1 MASTYHELVEFAKH
15 QKQSYGRTVKCEIYM
30 PDEGVLVITSMHDD
44 FHDIKLSIL
53 TNKDDLTIIKI
64 AGFMERIPYPMCTK
78 SLEPLQLLVGLPVLQ
93 KGIIKEVRHRIPRD
107 AGCVHISEMLESSF
121 RSLFAGVSTYVGEK
135 MYASL
140 ASPIPCFQTHATR
153 IPVPAVTRPFSRPPW
168 QSSAARSR
176 ICKLLPGE
184 TEFSVF

>member
-30 PDEGVLVITSMHDD
+30 PDQGVLVITSMHDD

-53 TNKDDLTIIKI
+53 TNKDDMTIVQV

-93 KGIIKEVRHRIPRD
+93 KGIVKEVRRRIPRD

-135 MYASL
+135 MYGQTKEKLSMEEVRQLGITNPLLSNTCHAYSSSSSNEAVFQAAMAKL
-140 ASPIPCFQTHATR
+140 GGNIPD
-153 IPVPAVTRPFSRPPW
+153 
-168 QSSAARSR
+168 
-176 ICKLLPGE
+176 L
-184 TEFSVF
+184 